1 MEVQRLVDI
10 LPASVRRLELTGA
23 VSVEDANMMLE
34 GILELK
40 TTRVHKLLRIQ
51 FEANDLFDEDM
62 IQNCFV
68 GRDHGDLLV
77 KTIRVEGRVPAKVYW
92 GI

>member
-23 VSVEDANMMLE
+23 VSVEDANMMQK

-40 TTRVHKLLRIQ
+40 TIRVPKLQRIQ
-51 FEANDLFDEDM
+51 FEANDLFD
-62 IQNCFV
+62 
-68 GRDHGDLLV
+68 R
-77 KTIRVEGRVPAKVYW
+77 T
-92 GI
+92 